1 MPIKSLESYLFE
13 RKLVNTSSIEILQN
27 ATVGIDVEHYL
38 SRIYTFK
45 KEQFLAGIGGIP
57 SSLKDYIQSDLQ
69 VFKEFNIKPIFII
82 PGLKIQLQTHD
93 YKTNEL
99 SPQEH
104 HLESTWNKLNA
115 KNNLYSGG
123 YNNLNNESFRL
134 FTDPLPIS
142 SMINDLIRQFIDNK
156 IDYMVSPYDSSF
168 QLSYLYQNNLID
180 SIYGSTDLLLTNID
194 KFILGMEFQSKDF
207 RFVDKAKIL
216 HELSLTERQF
226 MDLSIMVGCNVQP
239 VTFPNFPPLP
249 KPNPIQPYPQL
260 SYFKLGL
267 DIIYQY
273 NNFNGS
279 NMGDLFGYVVSL
291 NDPKLIELYL
301 KGLSAIKYIP
311 VLNID
316 GEAQLYSVEI
326 AKLGIVNK
334 IDVLSDGELK
344 KFKELHQFQHQPNK
358 QVDTNENDDDSNDE
372 EKTGDDSEDLI
383 KIPND
388 LHEIIS
394 QRLPPELY
402 LYQSIG
408 LVPLDILGGI
418 TQGKLN
424 IRPPFES
431 GLSDG
436 YKKLISSSFYNKL
449 ADCQFNL
456 ITQLLARYY
465 QVKKVRVDYW
475 FKDEVVELNN
485 RFTPPIYQQVNHLY
499 HYSDK
504 SSEEFDIAK
513 FFINLKTSF
522 KPNKEAIEGKV
533 ISTREDVVSTIL
545 LRALYLFEIIDN
557 KTNELTKFGLI
568 IQKFIKENQSK
579 LNDAFIQEIILI
591 LLLVKSNSIKLNQN
605 APSFPSVPKYFKDSN
620 SSSNNNANS
629 GINLSEISVNND
641 ELNKITLISRIF
653 SVHKFNIHPI
663 NYQGPISRALLHFR
677 SHVKFVQSNLINTM
691 EVSLIDFIARQEH
704 NNIKVK
710 YTNKTDWYKLIK
722 QIPFYKDV
730 NNTLLGVI
738 AEIYFEYAIKLK
750 KFNEQKEEKLT
761 KEKMISLTQD
771 HLLNSVFQINN
782 SSFNINVN
790 GINSVKASQFA
801 NDLKQGLELWSL
813 FIEAMKVA
821 NEIDKSLVSDVYLS
835 EILETNE
842 WLGEFVEL

>member
-13 RKLVNTSSIEILQN
+13 RKLVNTSSIEVLQN

-69 VFKEFNIKPIFII
+69 VFKEFNIRPIFII

-104 HLESTWNKLNA
+104 HLENTWNKINN
-115 KNNLYSGG
+115 KNNLYTGG

-142 SMINDLIRQFIDNK
+142 PMINDLIRQFIDNK
-156 IDYMVSPYDSSF
+156 IDYMVCPYDSSF

-180 SIYGSTDLLLTNID
+180 SIYGSTDLLLTHID

-239 VTFPNFPPLP
+239 ITFPNFPPLP

-273 NNFNGS
+273 NNFNG
-279 NMGDLFGYVVSL
+279 NNTGDLFGYIVSL

-301 KGLSAIKYIP
+301 KGLSALKFIP

-316 GEAQLYSVEI
+316 GEAQLYSVEM

-334 IDVLSDGELK
+334 TDVLNDEEFK
-344 KFKELHQFQHQPNK
+344 KFKETKQFQHQPKK
-358 QVDTNENDDDSNDE
+358 QPDSNDIDNS
-372 EKTGDDSEDLI
+372 TDTEDAEDI
-383 KIPND
+383 IRVPND

-408 LVPLDILGGI
+408 IVPLDLLKAI

-436 YKKLISSSFYNKL
+436 YKKLISSSFYYKL
-449 ADCQFNL
+449 ADSQFNL

-475 FKDEVVELNN
+475 FKDEIVELNN
-485 RFTPPIYQQVNHLY
+485 RLSPPIYQQVNHLY
-499 HYSDK
+499 QYSDNA
-504 SSEEFDIAK
+504 SEEFNIAK
-513 FFINLKTSF
+513 FFINLKTTF
-522 KPNKEAIEGKV
+522 KPNKEEFEGKV
-533 ISTREDVVSTIL
+533 ITAKEDILSTIF
-545 LRALYLFEIIDN
+545 LRTLYLFEIIDN

-568 IQKFIKENQSK
+568 LKKFVTENEK
-579 LNDAFIQEIILI
+579 RLNDAYIQEIILI
-591 LLLVKSNSIKLNQN
+591 LLLVKSNSIKLNQTT
-605 APSFPSVPKYFKDSN
+605 PSFLSVSKYFKDSN
-620 SSSNNNANS
+620 PSLSGNS
-629 GINLSEISVNND
+629 VSLADISVDND
-641 ELNKITLISRIF
+641 ELNKISLISRIF

-677 SHVKFVQSNLINTM
+677 SHIKFIQNNLINTL
-691 EVSLIDFIARQEH
+691 EVTLIDFIARQEK
-704 NNIKVK
+704 NNIKVNYSK
-710 YTNKTDWYKLIK
+710 KTDWYKLIE
-722 QIPFYKDV
+722 QLPFYKDV
-730 NNTLLGVI
+730 NSTLLGVV
-738 AEIYFEYAIKLK
+738 AEIYFEYAVKLK
-750 KFNEQKEEKLT
+750 KYGEQKDEKFT
-761 KEKMISLTQD
+761 KTKIISSTQD

-782 SSFNINVN
+782 STFNINVN
-790 GINSVKASQFA
+790 GINSIKASQFA
-801 NDLKQGLELWSL
+801 SDLKQGFELWSL
-813 FIEAMKVA
+813 FIEAMKIA
-821 NEIDKSLVSDVYLS
+821 NEIDKSLVSDEYLK